1 MEFEYR
7 FTSTTRSVRQ
17 GTHGGWASGSC
28 DAQGPEAQT
37 LRRMEGIVK
46 FLVDVFDGTGEAVA
60 IRYVPVPCHSA

>member
-1 MEFEYR
+1 AR
-7 FTSTTRSVRQ
+7 IHATRCHTTKRM
-17 GTHGGWASGSC
+17 GYPHYCGSC

-37 LRRMEGIVK
+37 LWRMEGIVK